1 MGREHVSSNIL
12 NEKQKTQ
19 FNLWIFP
26 LVRNNLAKMFSKAVI
41 HTLAIQSSFSHQIKP
56 SFLHVFNI
64 KTLRIRGVIIIMSVV
79 TPAGIIDPCND
90 VFLYLYVCV
99 CVCVCVCVFVQGQKE
114 RETTYFP
121 KTGSKV
127 QGM

>member
-1 MGREHVSSNIL
+1 
-12 NEKQKTQ
+12 
-19 FNLWIFP
+19 
-26 LVRNNLAKMFSKAVI
+26 
-41 HTLAIQSSFSHQIKP
+41 
-56 SFLHVFNI
+56 
-64 KTLRIRGVIIIMSVV
+64 MSVV

-90 VFLYLYVCV
+90 VFLHLSVCV
-99 CVCVCVCVFVQGQKE
+99 CVCVCVCVFERERESVQGQKE